1 MDVAASV
8 DRLISSLQT
17 FKSAIPSLERGEVAS
32 EFDALFADASAKLDR
47 LASGSD
53 LGAALDEA
61 SAIADGVGRSSSP
74 LPAMMTSVRQPE
86 QALAILRN
94 TDGTASVLFP
104 GGGIHT
110 VSSAQG
116 LDPVTAL
123 QSAYGDRISR
133 VTSSGKSAV
142 ELAAQQRQVR
152 VTDELATISA
162 TLANKPKYAGGA
174 ATGFDPIHIKGYL
187 GSLAGQLANADVPA
201 DKYVSDAA
209 SQGAVYLSRYL
220 APEQVAEMTQRQLLA
235 ASELMTQGGGV
246 KESNYLSAEDLD
258 FILNKAN
265 DFQGAVWSPVGQA
278 ISLGAGS
285 GEAARYV
292 SSGS

>member
-1 MDVAASV
+1 MNVAASV

-32 EFDALFADASAKLDR
+32 EFNALFADASAKLDR

-53 LGAALDEA
+53 LGAALNEG
-61 SAIADGVGRSSSP
+61 SAIVEGVSRSSSP
-74 LPAMMTSVRQPE
+74 LPTMMTPFGLQE
-86 QALAILRN
+86 NALQIYKN
-94 TDGTASVLFP
+94 TDETASILFP

-110 VSSAQG
+110 VSSTG
-116 LDPVTAL
+116 GRDPVAAL
-123 QSAYGDRISR
+123 QDAYADRVVGVI
-133 VTSSGKSAV
+133 SSGKSSI

-187 GSLAGQLANADVPA
+187 GSLAEQLANTDVPA
-201 DKYVSDAA
+201 DQYVSKAA

-220 APEQVAEMTQRQLLA
+220 APERVAEMSQRQLLA
-235 ASELMTQGGGV
+235 ANELMTQGGGV
-246 KESNYLSAEDLD
+246 KESNYLSVEDLD

>member
-1 MDVAASV
+1 MNVAASV

-32 EFDALFADASAKLDR
+32 EFNALFADASAKLDR
-47 LASGSD
+47 LASGSE
-53 LGAALDEA
+53 LGAVLDEGP
-61 SAIADGVGRSSSP
+61 AIVEGVSKSSSP
-74 LPAMMTSVRQPE
+74 LPTMMPTVMQPE
-86 QALAILRN
+86 QALSILRN
-94 TDGTASVLFP
+94 TDGTASILFP
-104 GGGIHT
+104 GGGIHS
-110 VSSAQG
+110 VSSTDG
-116 LDPVTAL
+116 RDPVAAL
-123 QSAYGDRISR
+123 QDAYADRVAGVI
-133 VTSSGKSAV
+133 SSGKSSI

-152 VTDELATISA
+152 VTDELATITA

-187 GSLAGQLANADVPA
+187 GSLAGQFAHTDVPA
-201 DKYVSDAA
+201 DQYVAKAA
-209 SQGAVYLSRYL
+209 SQGAAYLSRYL

-235 ASELMTQGGGV
+235 ANELMTQGGGV